1 MTQSRY
7 RTKKVLILS
16 LTYKSWIG
24 NSPDIGKTITNNIL
38 PSSLITYAVSIERY
52 SHSVNRR

>member
-1 MTQSRY
+1 
-7 RTKKVLILS
+7 LS